1 MNQESGRYKKISE
14 ERLEL
19 LHQFKQTNDIV
30 HHRLL
35 DLEERVRQLN
45 RAQGKDKETSEA
57 LKKILKEIEDMDE
70 VVYNDVKKTK
80 VSEPV
85 QMAYGKDI
93 PAKLQ

>member
-1 MNQESGRYKKISE
+1 
-14 ERLEL
+14 
-19 LHQFKQTNDIV
+19 
-30 HHRLL
+30 
-35 DLEERVRQLN
+35 
-45 RAQGKDKETSEA
+45 
-57 LKKILKEIEDMDE
+57 MDE